1 MAANKTATAEGLI
14 YKGHPLRRV
23 DNLIYYGTMAEKY
36 IIMMQVLDT
45 KKEQD
50 LDLAT
55 KVSIQ
60 LQLTD
65 PELKSL
71 WEDHVLYE
79 KQVEKLEGKA
89 FRSPTE
95 EQTLKQLKK
104 QKLEGKTQLMAVLDR
119 LKKQG

>member
-1 MAANKTATAEGLI
+1 MDQQELE
-14 YKGHPLRRV
+14 L
-23 DNLIYYGTMAEKY
+23 LEKY
-36 IIMMQVLDT
+36 
-45 KKEQD
+45 
-50 LDLAT
+50 AA
-55 KVSIQ
+55 
-60 LQLTD
+60 TD

-79 KQVEKLEGKA
+79 KQVEKLDGKV

>member
-1 MAANKTATAEGLI
+1 MDQQELELLETYAA
-14 YKGHPLRRV
+14 
-23 DNLIYYGTMAEKY
+23 
-36 IIMMQVLDT
+36 
-45 KKEQD
+45 
-50 LDLAT
+50 
-55 KVSIQ
+55 
-60 LQLTD
+60 TD

-79 KQVEKLEGKA
+79 KQVEKLEHKS